1 MKVKVVG
8 DAFVLESSVKVSD
21 FELLKKHK
29 PSALRITDEEGN
41 DVFAVDYSAGKGSIS
56 KFGIT
61 FNGVSRD
68 EKPTLI
74 YTGILP
80 ANTANAK
87 EFVADV
93 IAPAYANLKEIEANI
108 AEDAKEVAD
117 ERKKLVDSIEG

>member
-21 FELLKKHK
+21 FELLKKHN
-29 PSALRITDEEGN
+29 PSALKIADEEGN
-41 DVFAVDYSAGKGSIS
+41 DVFAINYVAGKGSIS

-61 FNGVSRD
+61 FNGVSRG

-74 YTGILP
+74 YTGTLP
-80 ANTANAK
+80 AGTANAK

-93 IAPAYANLKEIEANI
+93 IAPAYANLKELEASI
-108 AEDAKEVAD
+108 TEDAKTVAE
-117 ERKKLVDSIEG
+117 ERKKLVDSIEE